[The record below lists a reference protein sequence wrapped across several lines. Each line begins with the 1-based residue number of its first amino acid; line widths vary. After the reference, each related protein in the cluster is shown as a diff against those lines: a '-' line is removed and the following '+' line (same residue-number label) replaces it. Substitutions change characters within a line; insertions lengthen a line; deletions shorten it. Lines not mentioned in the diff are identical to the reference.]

1 MLELVYSNNAT
12 FLREKNIAGTTVVHF
27 PNKLF
32 RHKKKPFAKKYIW
45 LCLHFTAQWRGA
57 DETRRRVGLRDRRG
71 ESGSRPRSQAARL
84 ALDVA
89 LASSADVLLYSTT

>member
-32 RHKKKPFAKKYIW
+32 RHKKNPFAKKIYGFVYT
-45 LCLHFTAQWRGA
+45 LLLSGEERTKHV
-57 DETRRRVGLRDRRG
+57 DE
-71 ESGSRPRSQAARL
+71 
-84 ALDVA
+84 
-89 LASSADVLLYSTT
+89 

>member
-32 RHKKKPFAKKYIW
+32 RHKKNRLPKNIW

>member
-32 RHKKKPFAKKYIW
+32 RHKKKPFAKKYMA
-45 LCLHFTAQWRGA
+45 LFPVRSLPAH
-57 DETRRRVGLRDRRG
+57 GLPG
-71 ESGSRPRSQAARL
+71 EYVDILIS
-84 ALDVA
+84 
-89 LASSADVLLYSTT
+89 